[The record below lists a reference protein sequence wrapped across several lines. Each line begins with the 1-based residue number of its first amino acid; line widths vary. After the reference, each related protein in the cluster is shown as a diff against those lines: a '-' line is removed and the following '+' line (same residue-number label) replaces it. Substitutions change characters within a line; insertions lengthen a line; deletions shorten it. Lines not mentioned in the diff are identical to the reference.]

1 MNTTILSA
9 EAKSRLTEAVR
20 NYAPP
25 ASEKYRTLDE
35 VKESIIELRKR
46 KASYQIIRTIL
57 QDNAGIEVSHQTIAR
72 YRREVLDSARPKK
85 PRQPKT
91 PPETPSAP
99 LQTELASRSTSSS
112 PRQRGPR
119 IADSKN
125 F

>member
-1 MNTTILSA
+1 MNTTIVSA

-46 KASYQIIRTIL
+46 KASYQTIRTIL

-72 YRREVLDSARPKK
+72 YCREVLDSARPKR
-85 PRQPKT
+85 PRQSKT
-91 PPETPSAP
+91 PTDISALP
-99 LQTELASRSTSSS
+99 TVHEMARMLWQN
-112 PRQRGPR
+112 Q
-119 IADSKN
+119 
-125 F
+125 

>member
-1 MNTTILSA
+1 MNTTIVSA

-72 YRREVLDSARPKK
+72 YCREVLDSARPKR
-85 PRQPKT
+85 PRQSKT
-91 PPETPSAP
+91 LTDTQPAP
-99 LQTELASRSTSSS
+99 LQTELASRPASSP

-119 IADSKN
+119 IAESKN
-125 F
+125 L